1 MDIENYNR
9 AATYCSKSE
18 HCKYDVLQKLYEW
31 RVDESEH
38 EEIIARLV
46 EERFIDENRYAV
58 AYAKDKFAF
67 NKWGRVKI
75 SIMLK
80 AKRIGS
86 ADIDEALSSIDDDK
100 YFETLKTLIDQ
111 QRPKVKAKSEYEL
124 NAKLF
129 KFALSHGYESG
140 IISSLLSFS

>member
-1 MDIENYNR
+1 MDIEHYNR

-18 HCKYDVLQKLYEW
+18 HCKYDVIQKLFEW
-31 RVDESEH
+31 KIDQEEH
-38 EEIIARLV
+38 EEIISRLV
-46 EERFIDENRYAV
+46 EERFIDEKRYAI
-58 AYAKDKFAF
+58 AYVKDKFAF

-75 SIMLK
+75 SMMLK

-86 ADIDEALSSIDDDK
+86 ADIDEALSYIDDDK
-100 YFETLKTLIDQ
+100 YLETLKNLISQ
-111 QRPKVKAKSEYEL
+111 QRPKVKAKSDYEL

-140 IISSLLSFS
+140 IISSLMPFS

>member
-1 MDIENYNR
+1 MDLENYNR

-38 EEIIARLV
+38 EEIISRLV
-46 EERFIDENRYAV
+46 DERFIDENRYAI

-75 SIMLK
+75 SMMLK

-100 YFETLKTLIDQ
+100 YFETLKALIDQ
-111 QRPKVKAKSEYEL
+111 QRPKVKAKSDYEL